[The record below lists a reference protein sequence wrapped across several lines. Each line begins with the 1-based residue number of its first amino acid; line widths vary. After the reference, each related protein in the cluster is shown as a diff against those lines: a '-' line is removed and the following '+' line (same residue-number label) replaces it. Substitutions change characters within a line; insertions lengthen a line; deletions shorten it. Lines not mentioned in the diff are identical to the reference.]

1 MEFSTDDFD
10 NMDNDFWTKERAVP
24 MSEAIKIKRTT
35 LYFVSII
42 ILIAGGGFFM
52 LGGNNLETT
61 NSVSDKG
68 NGEFQKVVLGVKS
81 YNYYPNTVTVKEGKP
96 VRIYLDS
103 SVSGC
108 LRSFT
113 IRDFGVAKYLKT
125 PSDYVE
131 FTPTKKGSF
140 RFACSMGMGTGTLI
154 VE

>member
-1 MEFSTDDFD
+1 M
-10 NMDNDFWTKERAVP
+10 
-24 MSEAIKIKRTT
+24 KIKKTT
-35 LYFVSII
+35 LYSVLTIVLII
-42 ILIAGGGFFM
+42 GAGYFLLGKESLNQNEIPNDFGGG
-52 LGGNNLETT
+52 
-61 NSVSDKG
+61 D
-68 NGEFQKVVLGVKS
+68 FQKVVLGVKNL
-81 YNYYPNTVTVKEGKP
+81 NYYPNTITVQYGKP

-113 IRDFGVAKYLKT
+113 IRDFGVTKYLKT

-131 FTPTKKGSF
+131 FTPNKKGTF